1 MQTNC
6 LTRLQEN
13 QQAPSVAVTSPA
25 VTQEVEEA
33 PSTVNATYVAESATD
48 ALEPGEKIEN
58 LFTKNVTQDYI
69 LQKLTDR
76 VWFFQV
82 QFSGTMFY
90 VGDEGVLLID
100 ISSTPISRRS
110 GLLGGRKLSR
120 LPRHGRD
127 GRVAGMGLPF
137 GRPWQ
142 RRFS

>member
-1 MQTNC
+1 MIAKMN
-6 LTRLQEN
+6 LTPLPGILVS
-13 QQAPSVAVTSPA
+13 ALALSVAVTSPA

-82 QFSGTMFY
+82 QFCVFPAKCTS
-90 VGDEGVLLID
+90 D
-100 ISSTPISRRS
+100 SR
-110 GLLGGRKLSR
+110 
-120 LPRHGRD
+120 
-127 GRVAGMGLPF
+127 
-137 GRPWQ
+137 
-142 RRFS
+142 